1 MSSHKVIGKMFTYQI
16 QHRFNNIP
24 VANLSSLD
32 QSGKNGKFHLDI
44 PDRNRW
50 IHNPSREDHWTWS
63 GHHHCLTGRSGDC
76 SRVLPVTWRRL
87 SVRERQR
94 ARHCHRS
101 TACHFQPNRE
111 LSGAVTLSLCNILN
125 HCSGASRKKN
135 EINTREKKTKTKK
148 SKTPKK
154 KSLSVSEIHSEE
166 FWSVCPVWNRCRAV
180 YRADR
185 PAMNTQSC
193 AWLCRSHG
201 CAPFSGCAAVTAMLP
216 PPTCRPAY
224 YACGGWDTGD
234 LSLRHVLRG
243 VGWSSQDRLASITLD
258 RHLM

>member
-1 MSSHKVIGKMFTYQI
+1 MLHARYILLVATEHQWWFGVCAVMSSHKVIGKMFAYQI

-63 GHHHCLTGRSGDC
+63 GHHHSLTGRSGDC

-111 LSGAVTLSLCNILN
+111 LFRSCYALSLQY
-125 HCSGASRKKN
+125 
-135 EINTREKKTKTKK
+135 T
-148 SKTPKK
+148 
-154 KSLSVSEIHSEE
+154 
-166 FWSVCPVWNRCRAV
+166 
-180 YRADR
+180 
-185 PAMNTQSC
+185 
-193 AWLCRSHG
+193 
-201 CAPFSGCAAVTAMLP
+201 
-216 PPTCRPAY
+216 
-224 YACGGWDTGD
+224 
-234 LSLRHVLRG
+234 
-243 VGWSSQDRLASITLD
+243 
-258 RHLM
+258 